1 MSDMAIWVVFY
12 KEQSGRGVPKY
23 GNMSDMAIWVV
34 FYKEQSGGGFQNMA
48 IWQYDNMW
56 VVFYKELLQ
65 VGWSRYERMSHQAY
79 CHMSRTI

>member
-34 FYKEQSGGGFQNMA
+34 FYKEQSGGGFQ
-48 IWQYDNMW
+48 IWQYGNMTIC
-56 VVFYKELLQ
+56 
-65 VGWSRYERMSHQAY
+65 GWYFIKSSSKLAGLDMSV
-79 CHMSRTI
+79 